1 MPKIYKYS
9 LLHMSK
15 YVLNHLIL
23 EQSAVMSVQ
32 LQYGTMFYNIRTLQN
47 HPRSHHKQNAT
58 PNIPEA
64 VRDSAIVS
72 AERQ

>member
-1 MPKIYKYS
+1 
-9 LLHMSK
+9 MSK